1 MRSAFEPCNAQK
13 ISFIPLPIETFGG
26 WRPEAEKQ
34 IARIGREL
42 ARSTAGADQKTSTN
56 HLFQRLSSTLQKGN
70 AALILSRS
78 TDILYPCR
86 VHPGR
91 KVPRR
96 RRLTHRHPPSPRCTP
111 ANRRFKR
118 NAIIPQVRSLIDEIR
133 GIFIAADLGVDS
145 QITHL
150 LAAGTH
156 PRLKRSDNLLNSVAP
171 KPASEDK
178 PNVSYSSW
186 LLLGWEGPS
195 LPLSH
200 FVSRIFRGNRLGMIN
215 F

>member
-1 MRSAFEPCNAQK
+1 M
-13 ISFIPLPIETFGG
+13 
-26 WRPEAEKQ
+26 
-34 IARIGREL
+34 
-42 ARSTAGADQKTSTN
+42 
-56 HLFQRLSSTLQKGN
+56 
-70 AALILSRS
+70 
-78 TDILYPCR
+78 
-86 VHPGR
+86 
-91 KVPRR
+91 
-96 RRLTHRHPPSPRCTP
+96 
-111 ANRRFKR
+111 
-118 NAIIPQVRSLIDEIR
+118 RSLIDEIR

-200 FVSRIFRGNRLGMIN
+200 FVSRIFRGNRLGMILAIFDELKFGYFWSPGGPPEISPRHPRDILIN
-215 F
+215 THISAQRQLIKNRLDHS